1 MVTDD
6 LETGL
11 RPHKK
16 AFFDVGDS
24 KNRLSPIS
32 ENNVRGREDDAGDSK
47 NRLSPICHHDKA
59 LIINNLD
66 VNGDR

>member
-6 LETGL
+6 LKTGL

-16 AFFDVGDS
+16 SVFLSKRLHDGVLRRRGDAYFFDVD
-24 KNRLSPIS
+24 
-32 ENNVRGREDDAGDSK
+32 VGDSK

-59 LIINNLD
+59 LILNNLNI
-66 VNGDR
+66 NGDR